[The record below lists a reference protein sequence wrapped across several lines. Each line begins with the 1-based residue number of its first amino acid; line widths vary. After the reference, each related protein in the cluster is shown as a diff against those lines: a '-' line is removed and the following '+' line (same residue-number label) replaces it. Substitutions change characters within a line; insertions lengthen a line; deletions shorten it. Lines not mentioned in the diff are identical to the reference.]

1 MINFQVVEP
10 EVVTVAGMNSPHEV
24 NNAKSA
30 KVTQMAYGEATNA
43 SIPVYLI
50 ETGPDTVIVNKNKAV
65 AGGFIGSPAL
75 REIKHSSIELPANA
89 TIITTQQAEV
99 IRNVSR
105 NMD

>member
-1 MINFQVVEP
+1 MINFQIVEP

-43 SIPVYLI
+43 SVPVFLI
-50 ETGPDTVIVNKNKAV
+50 TTGPNTVIVNKNKAI
-65 AGGFIGSPAL
+65 AGNFIGSPVL
-75 REIKHSSIELPANA
+75 REVKHASIELPANA
-89 TIITTQQAEV
+89 TLITTPQAEV

-105 NMD
+105 NID